1 MINRLAIAG
10 IGFYQ
15 TRLSPRK
22 GYRCAYSVLHG
33 GTGCSGFAKHAI
45 MDHGIW
51 AAIAMSKQRMIAC
64 KDAATELNNGKPKKR
79 NRSSLP
85 SWCDVC
91 GFALCAGSAGAADPS
106 SSPAAADPYGCAPT
120 DCALPDCTPDCDV
133 CSCGG

>member
-1 MINRLAIAG
+1 MINRLALSG

-33 GTGCSGFAKHAI
+33 GTGCSGYTKHAI

-51 AAIAMSKQRMIAC
+51 AAIGMSKQRMIAC
-64 KDAATELNNGKPKKR
+64 KNAATELNGDKPKKR
-79 NRSSLP
+79 KRGSLP

-91 GFALCAGSAGAADPS
+91 GFTLCAGSAGAAAPS
-106 SSPAAADPYGCAPT
+106 ASNAAAGASGCAPT
-120 DCALPDCTPDCDV
+120 DCTPDCNV